1 MLVEPSIDV
10 QSTAGVGGP
19 AGGVGLSPVLLRLMC
34 RKMMGVHQA
43 YSGEIAIDSSN
54 GTILRLSLKTTGLK
68 NTDPIFRA
76 HIVVEYGP
84 VELGGRS
91 YYLPAEGHR
100 SFRGIG
106 GTALARF
113 V

>member
-1 MLVEPSIDV
+1 
-10 QSTAGVGGP
+10 
-19 AGGVGLSPVLLRLMC
+19 
-34 RKMMGVHQA
+34 MMAVHQA

-54 GTILRLSLKTTGLK
+54 GTILRLSLKATGLK
-68 NTDPIFRA
+68 NTDPIVKA

-84 VELGGRS
+84 VEVGGRS
-91 YYLPAEGHR
+91 YLPAEGHR